1 MKRIEEVMLKTSRA
15 RLPTLKRI
23 SKEKILVEVKKVDNV
38 LRKIR
43 SENITSTSS
52 LVYTGAV
59 LVTETL
65 GVKLKSK
72 KSRIESMW
80 KRRLENQI
88 KQLRKDIARV
98 DSLTE
103 GKEEK
108 VSRYFCR
115 SSIGLSRKE

>member
-1 MKRIEEVMLKTSRA
+1 MKRIEEVMLKTSRT
-15 RLPTLKRI
+15 RLPALKRI

-108 VSRYFCR
+108 VSRYFAEAV
-115 SSIGLSRKE
+115 LA